1 LLALIGRAPAEAHS
15 ASDAYLDLRVPESAR
30 TGGASADGASAGRI
44 VLQGQWDIA
53 LRDLD
58 FVLKL
63 DDDGDGRLTWGEV
76 QRHAAAIERYA
87 FAHLRFKEEAGHACK
102 VVPTRRMIDAHAD
115 GAYDALFFEVRCAR
129 RPATLTLDYS
139 IFFAIDP
146 SHRGILVMHNGDEAS
161 TAVLS
166 PQHAEIPVTLGIGRR
181 DPVTPASPES

>member
-30 TGGASADGASAGRI
+30 TDGASAGRI

-58 FVLKL
+58 FVVKL

-181 DPVTPASPES
+181 DPVTPASPAS